1 MGRSGS
7 AGSRWDGSG
16 RKESTLIS
24 QFSGARRPFR
34 LTVRCGRFPAGRL
47 DGVKLTIDRKRP
59 ERMRHI
65 GQPCTSRREPPA
77 YPAAYPDGMPDPAE
91 AAGTEAS
98 GLPRPAAIIFDLDGT
113 LIDTVGTRIDAWLEV
128 FDRFG
133 LPARRDQVAQL
144 IGIDGRR
151 LAHEI
156 AAAAGQPIDD
166 ERAEEIDKA
175 CGEIFEGR
183 NRHPQPLPGVTE
195 LEAAIRS
202 ADIAWAIATSS
213 RREQVATSV
222 RALGLRSEP
231 TIIDGSQVEHAKP
244 EPDLLLLAARQ
255 LGVDP
260 GRCWYVGDST
270 WDMVSAVAAGML
282 PVGVTAGSAVSK
294 EGLRSSGAQA
304 VFPTLDALAAALAIE
319 SR

>member
-1 MGRSGS
+1 M
-7 AGSRWDGSG
+7 
-16 RKESTLIS
+16 
-24 QFSGARRPFR
+24 
-34 LTVRCGRFPAGRL
+34 
-47 DGVKLTIDRKRP
+47 
-59 ERMRHI
+59 
-65 GQPCTSRREPPA
+65 GQPCTA
-77 YPAAYPDGMPDPAE
+77 QCGPAAYPDGMPNPTEGAGAE
-91 AAGTEAS
+91 AT
-98 GLPRPAAIIFDLDGT
+98 LPWPAAVIFDLDGT
-113 LIDTVGTRIDAWLEV
+113 LIDTVGIRIDAWLEV
-128 FDRFG
+128 FRRFG
-133 LPARRDQVAQL
+133 LPSRRDQVAPL
-144 IGIDGRR
+144 IGVDGRR

-166 ERAEEIDKA
+166 ARAEEIDRA

-183 NRHPQPLPGVTE
+183 NRDPRPLPGVAA
-195 LEAAIRS
+195 LEDAMQA
-202 ADIAWAIATSS
+202 ADIEWAIATSS

-231 TIIDGSQVEHAKP
+231 TIVDGSQVEHAKP

-255 LGVDP
+255 IGVDP

-294 EGLRSSGAQA
+294 EGLRSAGARA
-304 VFPTLDALAAALAIE
+304 VVPTLDVLAAALALE